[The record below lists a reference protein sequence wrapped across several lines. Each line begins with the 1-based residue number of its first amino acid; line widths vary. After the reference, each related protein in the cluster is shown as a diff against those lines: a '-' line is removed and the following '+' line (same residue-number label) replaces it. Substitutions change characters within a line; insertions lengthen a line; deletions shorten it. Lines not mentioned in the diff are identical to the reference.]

1 MQACKQQEG
10 RTTHEKH
17 NQEFKTKNKDQ
28 EQKDIIS
35 SNKTREQNA
44 RTIMNNKNKNEE
56 QHQKQK
62 NKFKHQEQHQ
72 AVTKNNIDK
81 MI

>member
-35 SNKTREQNA
+35 SKTKPDNK
-44 RTIMNNKNKNEE
+44 M
-56 QHQKQK
+56 
-62 NKFKHQEQHQ
+62 QEH
-72 AVTKNNIDK
+72 
-81 MI
+81 